1 MNLKR
6 RSVRTSDGVALS
18 YLTGGSG
25 QPLIMLCGWSQA
37 ATIFQHQ
44 FDALSAAARVFVVD
58 SRGHGEPEKPES
70 GYRIGRLAK
79 DLFDLIV
86 ALDLDRPDIMAHS
99 LSASV
104 TWSYLLMFGTDRPP
118 RRLIFVDEPSALLAR
133 PHWSE
138 AERDEAGAII
148 PSLEALGDFCT
159 NVRACDTPE
168 RQADLLRGMFTAAVS
183 EDDLLAIAREN
194 LKLPRRHAATLLE
207 DNCIQ
212 SWQSLIPTIMQPT
225 LVFAG
230 EASVHPVASQRWIA
244 ESVHDGQLAAIPAS
258 EGGSHFMFFE
268 DPERFNER
276 VVQFLTT

>member
-1 MNLKR
+1 MER
-6 RSVRTSDGVALS
+6 GAVRTSDGVGLS

-25 QPLIMLCGWSQA
+25 HPLIMLCGWSQA
-37 ATIFQHQ
+37 ATVFQRQ
-44 FDALSAAARVFVVD
+44 FDAMCAVARVFAVD
-58 SRGHGEPEKPES
+58 SRGHGESEKPDG
-70 GYRIGRLAK
+70 GYRISRLAK

-86 ALDLDRPDIMAHS
+86 ALGLEQPDIMAHS

-104 TWSYLLMFGTDRPP
+104 TWSYLSMFGADRPP
-118 RRLIFVDEPSALLAR
+118 RRLIFIDEPSALLAR
-133 PHWSE
+133 PPWSA

-148 PSLEALGDFCT
+148 PTLEALGEFCA

-194 LKLPRRHAATLLE
+194 LKLPRMHAAALLE

-212 SWQSLIPTIMQPT
+212 DWRALISTIVQPT

-244 ESVHDGQLAAIPAS
+244 ETVLDGQLEVIPAH
-258 EGGSHFMFFE
+258 EGGSHFLFFE
-268 DPERFNER
+268 NPGRFNER
-276 VVQFLTT
+276 AARFLTA